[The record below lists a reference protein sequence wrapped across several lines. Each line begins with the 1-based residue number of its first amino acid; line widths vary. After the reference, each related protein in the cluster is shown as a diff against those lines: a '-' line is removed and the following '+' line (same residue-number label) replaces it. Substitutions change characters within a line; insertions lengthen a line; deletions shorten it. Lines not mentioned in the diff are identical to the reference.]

1 VVARRIVALAWH
13 QRTSAIDTRERLLEA
28 LTDRA
33 DRVLLATC
41 HRVELYAALPGDTD
55 GVAWAGTL
63 PLGETERATM
73 TFLDEERAVAHLF
86 TVAAGLDSA
95 VLGEPQI
102 LAQVRRAYAAA
113 TEPALLA
120 VLGQALHVG
129 RAVRARAG
137 LSSARSVGSLAV
149 DVVLGDLP
157 QPSRAT
163 VLVIGAGEMGKLALR
178 ALVRRVRSVII
189 ANRDLER
196 ATALAGTYDARAI
209 PLADVESAL
218 ASSDAV
224 ISAADTRGAVLSA
237 EVLAPRVRVR
247 PLVVVDVAVPRSV
260 SAEARAL
267 LRASYRSVDDLPGS
281 RARVPDA
288 AVDAAVRL
296 CQTEAS
302 RFCERRAPQRAEAI
316 RRLRD
321 DAERVRAAKLARAL
335 KRLGHLSARDR
346 RVVEAL
352 SENLTRALMHGP
364 TVAVRER
371 GTDTSELF
379 GRLPR

>member
-129 RAVRARAG
+129 RTVRARAG
-137 LSSARSVGSLAV
+137 LTSARSVGSLAV
-149 DVVLGDLP
+149 DVVLGDVP

-209 PLADVESAL
+209 PLADVASAL

-260 SAEARAL
+260 SAGARAL
-267 LRASYRSVDDLPGS
+267 LGATYRSVDDLPGS
-281 RARVPDA
+281 RARVPDG
-288 AVDAAVRL
+288 AVEAAVRL
-296 CQTEAS
+296 CQIEAS

-335 KRLGHLSARDR
+335 KRLGHLSTRDR

-352 SENLTRALMHGP
+352 SEHLTRALMHGP

-371 GTDTSELF
+371 GTDTSDLF
-379 GRLPR
+379 GRPPR